1 MQYLF
6 STLSE
11 TQVQSSVG
19 GDEMLFAI
27 RFTGKRDQLITGR
40 PGSGKTTVT
49 MLRALRFHTTKRL
62 LVLTKHKMLVYTLKK
77 LYPRINIYGIDEWFK
92 EKTGENLWQIS
103 SADEVKRL
111 LTEKGLYAED
121 QLYDEI
127 LIDEGQDLGRYIY
140 ESFPALSK
148 QLLVGADDAQRFY
161 ANGADADTIEQVL
174 IDQGRDVRPTDLQYN
189 YRNFA
194 ETYKFARQ
202 FVPEMAAAQS
212 RHIVNHTKTAG
223 DLPRVI
229 QVSNEFDRLVTILN
243 DNNTSNVAIVLFR
256 TRDVNHYRAELTK
269 RGIECSVYHN
279 ELDSFTKSTTAHD
292 LKSVLITT
300 YPSVKG
306 LEFQVVILPAI
317 ERVQHEQFMTNSKF
331 YVACTRA
338 TQRLYLLYQAA
349 DLPAY
354 LAKPKVLENSYQHI
368 RLRDNM
374 PSPLTPGTVLD
385 NSDAPF

>member
-1 MQYLF
+1 
-6 STLSE
+6 
-11 TQVQSSVG
+11 
-19 GDEMLFAI
+19 MLLAI
-27 RFTGKRDQLITGR
+27 RFTGDRDQLITGR

-49 MLRALRFHTTKRL
+49 MLRAMRFYKTKRL
-62 LVLTKHKMLVYTLKK
+62 LVLTKHKMLVYTLQK
-77 LYPRINIYGIDEWFK
+77 LYPQINIYGIDEWFR
-92 EKTGENLWQIS
+92 EKTGANLWQIT
-103 SADEVKRL
+103 SAAEIRRL

-121 QLYDEI
+121 QLYDEV
-127 LIDEGQDLGRYIY
+127 LIDEGQDLGSHIY
-140 ESFPALSK
+140 ESFPALGR

-161 ANGADADTIEQVL
+161 TGGADADTIEQIL
-174 IDQGRDVRPTDLQYN
+174 IDQGRSVRPTDLQYN

-194 ETYKFARQ
+194 ATYTFARQ

-212 RHIVNHTKTAG
+212 KHIVKHTKETG

-229 QVSNEFDRLVTILN
+229 QVSDEFDRLITILN
-243 DNNTSNVAIVLFR
+243 DNSTSNVAIVLFR

-279 ELDSFTKSTTAHD
+279 GLDGYTKSTTARD

-317 ERVQHEQFMTNSKF
+317 DRVQHEFHMTNSKF

-338 TQRLYLLYQAA
+338 TQRLYLLYQGA

-354 LAKPKVLENSYQHI
+354 LAEPKVKKDTYQHT
-368 RLRDNM
+368 RLRDRM
-374 PSPLTPGTVLD
+374 SPPPTMGTVLD